1 MVVAAIPYPV
11 LTMAEP
17 PATTNPV
24 MNRAMIRLATVDDAV
39 RCRAIYAP
47 AITEGATS
55 FETEVPSVEEM
66 ARRIA
71 ATLERTP
78 WLVWDDPEAG
88 VLGYA
93 YAGRHRERAAYGWT
107 AETTVYLDP
116 VAAGRGIGRALYTA
130 LLAVL
135 ELQGFRLAVA
145 GTTLPNDASVGLH
158 RALGFRDV
166 GVFHG
171 IGHKRGAAHDVA
183 WFERPIGDDPDPGDP
198 PPIRSLSDVLDDPAF
213 AAALAAPFDG

>member
-1 MVVAAIPYPV
+1 MPESPESPESPERPEI
-11 LTMAEP
+11 TD
-17 PATTNPV
+17 ATLA
-24 MNRAMIRLATVDDAV
+24 RAVIRLATVDDAE

-47 AITEGATS
+47 AVTDLATS
-55 FETEVPSVEEM
+55 FETEVPAVEEM

-78 WLVWDDPEAG
+78 WLVWDDPVSG

-116 VAAGRGIGRALYTA
+116 AAAGRGIGRALYTA

-171 IGHKRGAAHDVA
+171 IGRKFGAARDVA
-183 WFERPIGDDPDPGDP
+183 WFERPIGDDTGTGDAA
-198 PPIRSLSDVLDDPAF
+198 PIRPLAEVLDDPEF
-213 AAALAAPFDG
+213 AAALARPFAG